1 MLCAIM
7 KICRGFGLLEPS
19 SLLETRYLVF
29 VFLQLV
35 SCFLL
40 FGMCQWISH
49 SLRYL
54 LIDILQV
61 IVFRLVS
68 YYHLIPC
75 LLVYYQ
81 LCVELILESL
91 EHAYLLY
98 IASFAC
104 FLSLTQYIG
113 ETPPCHKLAK
123 VCMKFKFISICTYV
137 CGVCPM
143 YCWFSN
149 SLVPMSLGTILF
161 VLLFQEQLEMHWML
175 GSPIRKM
182 LRPCDYWSQV
192 RMIKEQLSTTSIQ
205 CCLGNKYPLHAF
217 FSCKGPN
224 LSFLFQVASWHES
237 LDSFL

>member
-1 MLCAIM
+1 
-7 KICRGFGLLEPS
+7 
-19 SLLETRYLVF
+19 
-29 VFLQLV
+29 
-35 SCFLL
+35 
-40 FGMCQWISH
+40 
-49 SLRYL
+49 
-54 LIDILQV
+54 
-61 IVFRLVS
+61 
-68 YYHLIPC
+68 
-75 LLVYYQ
+75 
-81 LCVELILESL
+81 
-91 EHAYLLY
+91 
-98 IASFAC
+98 
-104 FLSLTQYIG
+104 
-113 ETPPCHKLAK
+113 
-123 VCMKFKFISICTYV
+123 MKFKFISICTYV

-237 LDSFL
+237 LDSFLQYLFAFSKHPNDDVLLLVGMSLMFVCWKFILYNKKILGHVLCFQAKDLIDIFMTSFFGYLVFFLLVTISCVHTSLWIYIYHHDCLLLRIFYT

>member
-1 MLCAIM
+1 
-7 KICRGFGLLEPS
+7 
-19 SLLETRYLVF
+19 
-29 VFLQLV
+29 
-35 SCFLL
+35 
-40 FGMCQWISH
+40 
-49 SLRYL
+49 
-54 LIDILQV
+54 
-61 IVFRLVS
+61 
-68 YYHLIPC
+68 
-75 LLVYYQ
+75 
-81 LCVELILESL
+81 
-91 EHAYLLY
+91 
-98 IASFAC
+98 
-104 FLSLTQYIG
+104 
-113 ETPPCHKLAK
+113 
-123 VCMKFKFISICTYV
+123 
-137 CGVCPM
+137 M

-237 LDSFL
+237 LDSFLQYLFPFSKHPNDDVLLLVGMSLMFVCWKFILYNKKILGHVLCFQAKDLIDIFMTSFWISSLFLLVTISCVHPSLWIYISS

>member
-1 MLCAIM
+1 MHI
-7 KICRGFGLLEPS
+7 
-19 SLLETRYLVF
+19 
-29 VFLQLV
+29 Q
-35 SCFLL
+35 
-40 FGMCQWISH
+40 
-49 SLRYL
+49 
-54 LIDILQV
+54 
-61 IVFRLVS
+61 
-68 YYHLIPC
+68 
-75 LLVYYQ
+75 
-81 LCVELILESL
+81 
-91 EHAYLLY
+91 LLY
-98 IASFAC
+98 TTSFAC
-104 FLSLTQYIG
+104 FPPLTQYIR

-237 LDSFL
+237 LDSFLQYLFPFSKHPNDDVLLLVGMSLMFVCWKFILYNKKILGHVLCFQAKILLIYL